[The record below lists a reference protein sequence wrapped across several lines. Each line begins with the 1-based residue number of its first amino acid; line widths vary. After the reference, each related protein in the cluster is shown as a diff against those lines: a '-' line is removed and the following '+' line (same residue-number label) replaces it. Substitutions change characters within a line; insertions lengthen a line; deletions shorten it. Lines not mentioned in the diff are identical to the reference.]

1 MPGHILFPVQDRDGP
16 AVYFQGRNA
25 KMDFLELAQNR
36 CTTRG
41 FTDKKIDKA
50 DLDRILSA
58 GRLAPTACNRQPQ
71 RIIVVQHPENLLRVQ
86 KAYQTF
92 GSQCV
97 LIICQDKKDPLVR
110 PFDGKCSGDLDIGI
124 ICDHMMLAARELNIG
139 SVMVGLFD
147 PKIIR
152 NEFNIPETIEPT
164 ALLILGYPA
173 DGFLSPDRHKTDR
186 KPLEDTVMYE
196 RYSEGESLNQ
206 GD

>member
-1 MPGHILFPVQDRDGP
+1 M
-16 AVYFQGRNA
+16 A
-25 KMDFLELAQNR
+25 KQR

-41 FTDKKIDKA
+41 FTGKIIDKG

-58 GRLAPTACNRQPQ
+58 GRVAPTACNKQPQ
-71 RIIVVQHPENLLRVQ
+71 RIIVVRQQNNILKIQ

-97 LIICQDKKDPLVR
+97 LIVCQDKRNALIR

-147 PKIIR
+147 PGIIR
-152 NEFNIPETIEPT
+152 KNFNIPEYIEPT
-164 ALLILGYPA
+164 ALLILGYP
-173 DGFLSPDRHKTDR
+173 DEDFLSSERHSTER
-186 KPLEDTVMYE
+186 KPLNDTVMYE
-196 RYSEGESLNQ
+196 TYNE
-206 GD
+206 